1 MFSLSSTLYWTTGSR
16 IVRSSLSGENAE
28 ILFSP
33 SCNTRYLGLS
43 TNLYWTQSCSG
54 SEESVHCLNLT
65 TLQQTLIVTNNNS
78 NTFYSDVT
86 AYEDT
91 VYWTLLGRV
100 NSAPVIGDNI
110 TISQL
115 LYIPTV
121 FTYFRGIVV
130 VHPGIQPW

>member
-1 MFSLSSTLYWTTGSR
+1 MFSLSSKLYWTTGSR
-16 IVRSSLSGENAE
+16 IIQSSLSGENAE

-33 SCNTRYLGLS
+33 SCNARYLGLS

-54 SEESVHCLNLT
+54 SEESVHCLDLT
-65 TLQQTLIVTNNNS
+65 TLQQTVIVTNEA

-100 NSAPVIGDNI
+100 NSAPLIGDNI
-110 TISQL
+110 ALSQVLHIPTIS
-115 LYIPTV
+115 TN
-121 FTYFRGIVV
+121 FRGIVV
-130 VHPGIQPW
+130 VHPDLQPW